1 MSLKNKNFTL
11 AKLHPCKGDL
21 KKQWFVSYFFRN
33 PKTEKKVRFK
43 ESEGINKFHT
53 VKERTKA
60 GNDLIAIINEKLQAG
75 YNPFNESAVKQLP
88 KVANVQTLPKSSEK
102 FLDAFDHIVRV
113 KKNTTAKDTYRIY
126 SVVRKYLVVF
136 LQRNYTLDIQL
147 SVLSK
152 AFFAEFKNFLLS
164 GEPLNPKKKKLAAKT
179 INNYIV
185 CVHAIFSELIAEEK
199 LEKNP
204 CQVKKVKGDSL
215 SGVPFSKAHAKL
227 VLQQC
232 KEDDKQLLTFIQF
245 IYYTLNR
252 PNALR
257 LLKVGDIDLQKK
269 TIRFNSVY
277 SKNRKTGHVLISNH
291 FFKVIDDLNLK
302 SYPDDFYIFGRGGK
316 PAAVCVNKSFF
327 WEKHYDI
334 LKALDLYKYRYS
346 LYCWK
351 HTGAI
356 ALYEAIKDIK
366 RVSEQCLHSSVLVT
380 MTYLRNMGVVFGND
394 DLVNLYPELE
404 G

>member
-11 AKLHPCKGDL
+11 AKLQTCRGDL

-33 PKTEKKVRFK
+33 PKTDKKVRFK

-53 VKERTKA
+53 AKERTKA
-60 GNDLIAIINEKLQAG
+60 GNDLIVIINEKLKTG
-75 YNPFNESAVKQLP
+75 YNPFNEAAVKQLP
-88 KVANVQTLPKSSEK
+88 QVVSISELPKSSVK
-102 FLDAFDHIVRV
+102 FLEAYDHVVSV
-113 KKNTTAKDTYRIY
+113 KKNTTARDTYRTYYI
-126 SVVRKYLVVF
+126 VRKYLVIF
-136 LQRNYTLDIQL
+136 LQKSYTLDIQL
-147 SVLSK
+147 SALSK

-164 GEPLNPKKKKLAAKT
+164 GEPLNQKKKKLSAKT

-215 SGVPFSKAHAKL
+215 SGVPFSKEHAKL

-257 LLKVGDIDLQKK
+257 SLKVGDIDLEKK
-269 TIRFNSVY
+269 TIRFNSSY
-277 SKNRKTGHVLISNH
+277 AKNRKTGHVLISNA
-291 FFKVIDDLNLK
+291 FFKVISDLNLK
-302 SYPDDFYIFGRGGK
+302 NYPDDFYIFGHHGV
-316 PAAVCVNKSFF
+316 PSLVAVSKNFF

-334 LKALDLYKYRYS
+334 LKDLDLYKYRYS

-351 HTGAI
+351 HTGAV

-394 DLVNLYPELE
+394 DLVNMYPELE

>member
-1 MSLKNKNFTL
+1 MLKNEIYTL
-11 AKLHPCKGDL
+11 ARLHDRKGDL
-21 KKQWFVSYFFRN
+21 SKQWYVSYYFQN
-33 PKTEKKVRFK
+33 PKTGKKQEFK
-43 ESEGINKFHT
+43 ETEGINKPKT
-53 VKERTKA
+53 AKGRTQVA
-60 GNDLIAIINEKLQAG
+60 RDLILMIDEKLKSG
-75 YNPFNESAVKQLP
+75 YNPFLSSAVKQLP
-88 KVANVQTLPKSSEK
+88 KVANVETLAKSSEK
-102 FLDAFDHIVRV
+102 FLEAYDHIVRV
-113 KKNTTAKDTYRIY
+113 KKNTTAKDTYRTYYI
-126 SVVRKYLVVF
+126 VRKYLILF
-136 LQRNYTLDIQL
+136 LQKNYSLDIQL

-185 CVHAIFSELIAEEK
+185 CVHAIFTELIAEEK

-215 SGVPFSKAHAKL
+215 SGVPFSKEHSKL

-232 KEDDKQLLTFIQF
+232 KEDDTQLLTFIQF

-257 LLKVGDIDLQKK
+257 LLKVGDIDLEKK
-269 TIRFNSVY
+269 TIRFSSSY
-277 SKNRKTGHVLISNH
+277 AKNRKTGHVLISNA
-291 FFKVIDDLNLK
+291 FFKVISELNLK
-302 SYPDDFYIFGRGGK
+302 DYPSDFYLFGHHGV
-316 PAAVCVNKSFF
+316 PSPVAVSKNFF

-334 LKALDLYKYRYS
+334 LKDLDLYKYRYS

-351 HTGAI
+351 HTGAV